1 MKKPLLWE
9 FDIDNANIHG
19 HRTGMRHKTENGTE
33 VEFTEA
39 ISVKKIL
46 FKPFV
51 KAYLKVAIS
60 IH

>member
-1 MKKPLLWE
+1 
-9 FDIDNANIHG
+9 
-19 HRTGMRHKTENGTE
+19 MRHKTENGTE

>member
-1 MKKPLLWE
+1 MKSYGYV
-9 FDIDNANIHG
+9 DND
-19 HRTGMRHKTENGTE
+19 TE

-51 KAYLKVAIS
+51 KAYLKSSNLDSWKI
-60 IH
+60 